1 MGEQNGGKTVS
12 ELIGDD
18 ANIEWEKMK
27 GTVTGTI
34 KYISDYGDV
43 YDAGQ
48 RDGHFFPVKFAGR
61 YFGKSI
67 TVGSQNGQG
76 GKIINPTAEDPF
88 LIIRVENVTVDD
100 KISAILTDTKEE
112 IFELDFS
119 KATLAED

>member
-12 ELIGDD
+12 ELIGED
-18 ANIEWEKMK
+18 ASVEWEKMK

-34 KYISDYGDV
+34 KYISDYDV
-43 YDAGQ
+43 YDPGQ
-48 RDGHFFPVKFAGR
+48 QDGHFFPIKFFPS
-61 YFGKSI
+61 YFEKSI
-67 TVGSQNGQG
+67 TVGSQNGQN
-76 GKIINPTAEDPF
+76 GKIITPTASDPY